1 MIRRGEAS
9 FAFGYLAYYM
19 AFGVF
24 MPYWSAHLTR
34 LGWSASAIGVVLA
47 IFNTVRIGSPLVGGW
62 LVDRAQERKRVLMVG
77 AGLAALAAVWAGAAR
92 APLAIMVSIALYSL
106 AFTSILPAYDA
117 VVLDQLGSRR
127 SDYGRLRLWGSIGF
141 VVMVLGVGAL
151 IERQGDGVIPLAL
164 VAGHVLAVFVF
175 LTLPK
180 VGGHAGIST
189 ASSGGFRFALEDG
202 ATRLLLLI
210 AFLQIASFGA
220 FNGFYTI
227 FLRHYGFSERAISLY
242 WSLGVISEI
251 VMFWLSP
258 RILARVSIGH
268 LLGLS
273 VGLTVLRWL
282 VLALVPES
290 AGWNTV
296 AQVTHAAC
304 FGLFQASTVML
315 AARFAPPGAGG
326 RAQAL
331 LSAAGA
337 GLGGIVGSLVAG
349 ALYERVGPSAAFLGG
364 AGFAL
369 AALVCSRWPSF
380 VARL

>member
-24 MPYWSAHLTR
+24 MPYWSAHLTD

-62 LVDRAQERKRVLMVG
+62 LVDRARERKRVLLVG
-77 AGLAALAAVWAGAAR
+77 ASLAALAAAWAGAAR
-92 APLAIMVSIALYSL
+92 GPVAIAVSIAVYSL

-117 VVLDQLGSRR
+117 VVLDRLGARR

-151 IERQGDGVIPLAL
+151 IERQGDAVIPRAL
-164 VAGHVLAVFVF
+164 VAGHVLAVLVF
-175 LTLPK
+175 LFLPR
-180 VGGHAGIST
+180 VGGHEGVAT
-189 ASSGGFRFALEDG
+189 ASGGGFRFALEDG

-242 WSLGVISEI
+242 WSLGVLSEI

-258 RILARVSIGH
+258 RILARVPIGH

-273 VGLTVLRWL
+273 VALTVLRWL

-290 AGWNTV
+290 VVWNTL
-296 AQVTHAAC
+296 AQVTHANVDVQPYP
-304 FGLFQASTVML
+304 FTTKSIFVGHMDDEYLRYQVIDT
-315 AARFAPPGAGG
+315 PG
-326 RAQAL
+326 
-331 LSAAGA
+331 
-337 GLGGIVGSLVAG
+337 
-349 ALYERVGPSAAFLGG
+349 E
-364 AGFAL
+364 
-369 AALVCSRWPSF
+369 
-380 VARL
+380 